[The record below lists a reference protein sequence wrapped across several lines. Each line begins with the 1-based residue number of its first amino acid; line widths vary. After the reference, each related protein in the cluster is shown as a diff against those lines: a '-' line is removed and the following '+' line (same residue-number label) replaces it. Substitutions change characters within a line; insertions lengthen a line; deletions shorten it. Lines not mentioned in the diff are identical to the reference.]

1 MKTKGLRRRARV
13 RKRMNVLYAD
23 ERMLAGSMDLWEDS
37 PVWIAV
43 PGDGAG
49 AAGGGSSLT
58 HGKVQLAFA
67 NYTCSPCCRGESR
80 VPAELVG
87 TAGRGRGWA
96 VGWDVVGVI
105 AWLYEI
111 LKWQGRLSESCRS
124 SKKEQGV
131 KRRGGRGGGVKARPN
146 QSESRGRH
154 QTTQIIMSLTFA
166 LTLSR

>member
-1 MKTKGLRRRARV
+1 M

-96 VGWDVVGVI
+96 VG
-105 AWLYEI
+105 
-111 LKWQGRLSESCRS
+111 
-124 SKKEQGV
+124 
-131 KRRGGRGGGVKARPN
+131 
-146 QSESRGRH
+146 
-154 QTTQIIMSLTFA
+154 
-166 LTLSR
+166 